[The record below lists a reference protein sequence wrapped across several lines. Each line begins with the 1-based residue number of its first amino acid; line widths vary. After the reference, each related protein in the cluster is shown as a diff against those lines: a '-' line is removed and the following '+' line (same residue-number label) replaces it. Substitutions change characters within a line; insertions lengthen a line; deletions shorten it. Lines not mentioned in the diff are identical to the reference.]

1 MILRSEL
8 KQNAK
13 DRLKNNWGLAIG
25 IIIVCTLISCIPN
38 LLAEIDSESFAISII
53 IPIITLVITG
63 PLTIGQC
70 KFFINLANRSNPKF
84 SDLWYGFNNM
94 LRAIGVTLLVGVI
107 VFIGSILFII
117 PGIILAFMYSQ
128 VYYIMAENPEM
139 SIMNCLKESS
149 RIMKGHKMDLFIL
162 ELSFL
167 GWGILMVI
175 TLGIAGLYV
184 LPYYNTTLTNFYLEI
199 KN

>member
-13 DRLKNNWGLAIG
+13 DQLKNNWGLAIG
-25 IIIVCTLISCIPN
+25 IIIVCTLISSIPN
-38 LLAEIDSESFAISII
+38 LLVEIDSESFAISII

-107 VFIGSILFII
+107 VFIGTILFII

-139 SIMNCLKESS
+139 SIMNCLKESA

-162 ELSFL
+162 ELSFI

-184 LPYYNTTLTNFYLEI
+184 LPYYNATLTNFYLEI
-199 KN
+199 S